1 MGGMGGAQN
10 MHPARARSYT
20 FEREGLIHRFSTRYP
35 PAPRGPRRRRPF
47 YSRRYLDSLW
57 RVRRWLWWLFV
68 AGAVVDLVARYFAG

>member
-1 MGGMGGAQN
+1 LGGMGGAQN

-20 FEREGLIHRFSTRYP
+20 FEREGVIHRFSRRYP
-35 PAPRGPRRRRPF
+35 QGSRRPRRRRSF
-47 YSRRYLDSLW
+47 YSERYLESLW